1 MKSPDRTRVAVIG
14 DSYVEAFQV
23 PHYASLA
30 EQLEALLG
38 EDRTEVYRFGISG
51 APLSQYL
58 YMFETEVAA
67 YNPEWE
73 NKSVR
78 FFVPCP
84 LFPITLSCSPSP
96 RRSRTG

>member
-51 APLSQYL
+51 GIGIGHPTALRGL
-58 YMFETEVAA
+58 
-67 YNPEWE
+67 
-73 NKSVR
+73 R
-78 FFVPCP
+78 
-84 LFPITLSCSPSP
+84 L
-96 RRSRTG
+96 R